1 MKTYCNVLK
10 AIFVVAFC
18 FLLAVPVDA
27 AVRRQGRVPGKS
39 KVIKNKNMKNSF
51 QTPDFAFPQDVVKNA
66 CAEYDK
72 ALKSQDGLNALRA
85 AIQMNIAETS
95 VDAEG
100 DVGAS
105 IKRYREL
112 GQSLE
117 APWNSMAWLL
127 SARLYNDIYQ
137 NDSWKFLQRKLPLD
151 KFPENVQEWSADMF
165 ALKTLENVRN
175 AINSLEGAGTT
186 PVREVSGLLENID
199 GAEQAGMTV
208 GDFVRLYGAELLSAY
223 CGSVSDQPLRF
234 GDGPQT
240 ANPQEQCFAF
250 RNEIYDNGIRQADAA
265 GNLAMA
271 SMFAYEKYQ
280 TISYTP
286 LKNKFLDTC
295 YGKYSGSE
303 WGARFVAAYA
313 QSVMADRNGDGQ
325 LKDDDEQ
332 NADRRK
338 ALRLLDEYNKKFPE
352 APGGQSI
359 PEILS
364 QLRKRDVRIAVKE
377 KAFPGADIE
386 CTLTVA
392 NVYDFKLL
400 IYKLPD
406 RIQNYVKLS
415 ELASQGKLVRTVPV
429 SVKGSAPDQLHDTI
443 TLQGLNPGNYAIL
456 PSADG
461 TYSGVIRDR
470 NDRYEG
476 KNLFQVTDMT
486 YFRSND
492 QNGASL
498 FIVDAATQQPLAGVK
513 VHMEE
518 KTYKGKTNTWDK
530 VTDGDGRVEIPANNV
545 TFRAVRGESY
555 VSNDVY
561 NWANKPQD
569 ERFTYIGRILTDLS
583 IYKPGQE
590 VEFVGIL
597 GLKGGHQLEEVK
609 RQKVQFTLYDAN
621 NKKVDTLD
629 AFTDD
634 RGRAAGSFTLP
645 TDGLLGSCRIAMQAK
660 GTHGADQ
667 DMDAVW
673 VNVADYKSPTFR
685 VVTEKIGSHFA
696 LGDTLDVVGKALTYA
711 GMPVAGGK
719 VAYKVSYSPWR
730 LWWWFDSS
738 RSAQVT
744 GETQTDAEGKF
755 NILLPTETIRGTAY
769 EKGVFTLT
777 VTVTNEA
784 GESRESDPVRFS
796 FASAYAIDA
805 NIPNM
810 ICADGDTRTGSVKV
824 TDITGY
830 PVDRTVYYTVKD
842 DKGEIVLRGECSPG
856 KFPLD
861 VDKLASGHYSLLLAL
876 NPEMKSG
883 MESPTVN
890 AETVVWR
897 ATDRKPAVKT
907 PVWMP
912 VTEFTAQPGQTSV
925 KVPVGSGY
933 DGSYL
938 YCRIDDGDK
947 LLRGEWIKVSD
958 GIIDVDVQAPDPTG
972 RMFLHVVGTHDFE
985 TMEDMATIVPEVQ
998 TEKVEITT
1006 ESFRNRMVPGDME
1019 TWKFRFTIGGRPMV
1033 QRPVM
1038 AVMSNQALNALSP
1051 FQWHLDIYSSLSW
1064 RSIVDINHQSLGF
1077 CINNFTQYMRGGHND
1092 KAMFSV
1098 PGINTYGYPLYME
1111 HVMYDLL
1118 YCAAPTAAT
1127 REEALDGVRI
1137 SESRSR
1143 AGGHKM
1149 MAKNEA
1155 KSFGAEADGMDFEE
1169 VASEDVSD
1177 AVDDGESS
1185 REELRPVEMPLAFF
1199 MPDLLTD
1206 GDGVATVNFMVP
1218 NFNGTWQFHIAGYA
1232 SDLKG
1237 AVQTL
1242 DAVAAKQVM
1251 VQMNAPRFLR
1261 TGDKAQVSATLYNNS
1276 EAKLPVSGRIEIL
1289 TSDGRVLKA
1298 HEFTAEE
1305 LKPSG
1310 QRTVTIDYD
1319 VAADV
1324 SEVEVRAY
1332 AVGGKHKDGEGVTVA
1347 VLPSSTPV
1355 IDSKTF
1361 YAEPGAQTIKVDLPD
1376 NAKDATVTLQYCG
1389 NPVWECVTALPSILA
1404 PESISILSQVNAL
1417 YGNAIAQGLIR
1428 NCPQLAEALKTFA
1441 APENANDST
1450 LVSNLQKN
1458 QQLKAVTLNN
1468 TPWVNS
1474 AESETRRMQSL
1485 VEYLDTAKSQA
1496 AIDKIMKV
1504 LRERQNNDGGWS
1516 WCPDMPTSP
1525 YITGRVQLHLAMLQG
1540 MGYLPQGAEEMVLKS
1555 FGYTDR
1561 EMAEAW
1567 EKSHRKYFSVPDMLN
1582 YLYVKSFFADAK
1594 DDRSFEPLRKVALKA
1609 IEEKWKDFG
1618 IYDKATAVTLEYR
1631 LGKRGLA
1638 ASILE
1643 SLRQHAKVTHGK
1655 GMCFE
1660 NLKGMSSGWNP
1671 LITTAQV
1678 LEAYG
1683 EAAPQDPAVDQLRQ
1697 WLLMS
1702 RQTQDWGDM
1711 NGTAEVVQAILSTGS
1726 DWTVTSDVA
1735 KVTVAGKELEIPARA
1750 KITDSFTVT
1759 LTPDQ
1764 VRKGDVQIQKNSGA
1778 PAWGG
1783 VVSQYVAPILAVK
1796 SQGVPQLKVEKNVYS
1811 IEDGKAVAGNLKVGD
1826 RVRVTLTVT
1835 TDRDMDYVAVID
1847 NRSACLEPVDQL
1859 SGYVA
1864 SDGVWMYREVRD
1876 TQTNLFIPFLPKG
1889 TSVISYECFVDRV
1902 GQYTLGIAQAQ
1913 SQYAPVISAHSAGV
1927 KLTVK

>member
-10 AIFVVAFC
+10 AIFVVALC

-27 AVRRQGRVPGKS
+27 AVRRQVQSPGKA
-39 KVIKNKNMKNSF
+39 KEIRKKNMKNSF
-51 QTPDFAFPQDVVKNA
+51 QTPDFAYPQDVVRNA
-66 CAEYDK
+66 GAEYDK
-72 ALKSQDGLNALRA
+72 ALKAQDGLNALRA

-100 DVGAS
+100 DAGAS
-105 IKRYREL
+105 IRRYNEL
-112 GQSLE
+112 GQSLA

-127 SARLYNDIYQ
+127 SAKLYTDIYQ
-137 NDSWKFLQRKLPLD
+137 NDSWKFIQRKLPLD

-165 ALKTLENVRN
+165 ALKTLEDVHN
-175 AINSLEGAGTT
+175 AIDGLEGVG
-186 PVREVSGLLENID
+186 PMSVREVTGLLENVD

-223 CGSVSDQPLRF
+223 CSSSSDQPLRF
-234 GDGPQT
+234 GDGQQT
-240 ANPQEQCFAF
+240 VSPQEQCTAF
-250 RNEIYDNGIRQADAA
+250 RNEIYDNGMRQADAA

-271 SMFAYEKYQ
+271 SMFAYEEYQ
-280 TISYTP
+280 TIAYVP

-313 QSVMADRNGDGQ
+313 QSVMADRNSDGQ
-325 LKDDDEQ
+325 LKNDDEQ

-338 ALRLLDEYNKKFPE
+338 ALQLLEEYNKKFPE

-364 QLRKRDVRIAVKE
+364 ELRKRDVRIAVKD
-377 KAFPGADIE
+377 KALPGTDIE

-400 IYKLPD
+400 IYRLPD

-415 ELASQGKLVRTVPV
+415 ELASEGKLVRTVPV

-443 TLQGLNPGNYAIL
+443 TLQGLKPGNYAIL
-456 PSADG
+456 PSTDG
-461 TYSGVIRDR
+461 TYAGMIRDR

-518 KTYKGKTNTWDK
+518 KTYRGKTNTWDK

-561 NWANKPQD
+561 NWANSRQN
-569 ERFTYIGRILTDLS
+569 ERFSYIGRILTDLS

-590 VEFVGIL
+590 VGFVGIL

-629 AFTDD
+629 VFTDD
-634 RGRAAGSFTLP
+634 RGRASGHFTLP
-645 TDGLLGSCRIAMQAK
+645 TDGLLGSYRIAMQAK

-673 VNVADYKSPTFR
+673 INVADYKSPTFR
-685 VVTEKIGSHFA
+685 VETEKIGSHFA

-719 VAYKVSYSPWR
+719 VAYKVTYSPWR
-730 LWWWFDSS
+730 FWWWFDSS
-738 RSAQVT
+738 RSAEFT

-755 NILLPTETIRGTAY
+755 NILLPTETIRGTSY

-784 GESRESDPVRFS
+784 GESREADPVRFS

-810 ICADGDTRTGSVKV
+810 ICADGDARTGSVKV
-824 TDITGY
+824 SDITGY
-830 PVDRTVYYTVKD
+830 PVDRTIYYTVRN
-842 DKGEIVLRGECSPG
+842 DKGDIVQRGECSPG

-897 ATDRKPAVKT
+897 TTDRKPAVRM

-912 VTEFTAQPGQTSV
+912 VREFTAKAGQKTV

-947 LLRGEWIKVSD
+947 LLSGEWIKVSD
-958 GIIDVDVQAPDPTG
+958 GIVNVDVQAPDSTG

-985 TMEDMATIVPEVQ
+985 TMEEMATIVPEVQ
-998 TEKVEITT
+998 IEKVEITT
-1006 ESFRNRMVPGDME
+1006 ESFRDRMTPGDME
-1019 TWKFRFTIGGRPMV
+1019 TWKFRFTIGDRPMV

-1051 FQWHLDIYSSLSW
+1051 FQWCLDIYGALSW
-1064 RSIVDINHQSLGF
+1064 RSIVDINHPRRGL
-1077 CINNFTQYMRGGHND
+1077 CYNDFTQYVRGGHND
-1092 KAMFSV
+1092 RAMFAI
-1098 PGINTYGYPLYME
+1098 PGIYTYGYPLYME

-1118 YCAAPTAAT
+1118 YCARPMAMDAAVEESAPQ
-1127 REEALDGVRI
+1127 R
-1137 SESRSR
+1137 RSR
-1143 AGGHKM
+1143 AAGYKM

-1155 KSFGAEADGMDFEE
+1155 KSLGTEANGMDFEE
-1169 VASEDVSD
+1169 VEAEDIAAD
-1177 AVDDGESS
+1177 AAGDAGPQE

-1218 NFNGTWQFHIAGYA
+1218 NFNGTWQFQIAGYT

-1242 DAVAAKQVM
+1242 DVVAAKQVM

-1276 EAKLPVSGRIEIL
+1276 EAQLPVYGRIEIL

-1319 VAADV
+1319 VPADV
-1324 SEVEVRAY
+1324 SEVQIRAY

-1361 YAEPGAQTIKVDLPD
+1361 YAEPGAQTIKVDLPK

-1404 PESISILSQVNAL
+1404 PESVSILSQVNAL

-1428 NCPQLAEALKTFA
+1428 NYPQLAQALKTFA
-1441 APENANDST
+1441 APENAGDST

-1516 WCPDMPTSP
+1516 WCPDMPTSS
-1525 YITGRVQLHLAMLQG
+1525 YITGRVQLHMAMLQG

-1561 EMAEAW
+1561 EFAEAW
-1567 EKSHRKYFSVPDMLN
+1567 EKSRRKYFSLTGMLN

-1594 DDRSFEPLRKVALKA
+1594 DDKSFEPLRKVALKA
-1609 IEEKWKDFG
+1609 IEEQWKDFG

-1631 LGKRGLA
+1631 LGKRALA

-1643 SLRQHAKVTHGK
+1643 SLRQYAKVTPGK

-1660 NLKGMSSGWNP
+1660 NLKGVFSGWNP

-1702 RQTQDWGDM
+1702 KQTQDWGDM
-1711 NGTAEVVQAILSTGS
+1711 NGTSEVVQAILSTRS
-1726 DWTVTSDVA
+1726 DWTVASDVA
-1735 KVTVAGKELEIPARA
+1735 KVTVAGKEMEIPARA
-1750 KITDSFTVT
+1750 KLTDSFTVT
-1759 LTPDQ
+1759 LTPAQ
-1764 VRKGDVQIQKNSGA
+1764 VRNGDIRIQKNSAG

-1783 VVSQYVAPILAVK
+1783 VMSQYVAPILDVK
-1796 SQGVPQLKVEKNVYS
+1796 SEGVPQLKVEKNVYS
-1811 IEDGKAVAGNLKVGD
+1811 IEDGKAVAGSLKVGD

-1859 SGYVA
+1859 SGYAA

-1876 TQTNLFIPFLPKG
+1876 TQTNLFIPFLRKG
-1889 TSVISYECFVDRV
+1889 TSVISYECFVDRA
-1902 GQYTLGIAQAQ
+1902 GEYTLGIAQAQ

-1927 KLTVK
+1927 KLTVQ